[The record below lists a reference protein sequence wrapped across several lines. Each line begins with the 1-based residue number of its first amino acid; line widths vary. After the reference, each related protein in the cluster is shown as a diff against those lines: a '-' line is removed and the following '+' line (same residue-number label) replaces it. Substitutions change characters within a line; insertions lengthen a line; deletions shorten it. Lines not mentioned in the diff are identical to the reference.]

1 MKMCGILTAAEV
13 AKQLRIHINLVYGLI
28 NQKKLKAVKVGREYR
43 ITKENLNAFL
53 NNEK

>member
-1 MKMCGILTAAEV
+1 MRMCVILTAGEV
-13 AKQLRIHINLVYGLI
+13 AKKLRININLVYMLI
-28 NQKKLKAVKVGREYR
+28 NRKKLKAVKVGREYR